1 MRKFTSLTKS
11 LLVAAA
17 LLVGGANAWAYEVP
31 DGYEIKTTIMGTDN
45 GDGTVTPLDFTSATE
60 VPAGW
65 LAGDNVTLSI
75 GDVTEVTDLVV
86 DDHGPSYVSGKC
98 LGVAASG
105 RDWNY
110 KFATYS
116 FDAVSSGYLVFNGDF
131 YVDDNQ
137 SAYLKFA
144 DEDGNNVFSFY
155 PNSGNNGQTFR
166 YVLNDGEPTAT
177 SFQTKPRTYKGWRVR
192 DLVFDMGTGA
202 VTFKLTYIQYT
213 SGGTSE
219 QTTNVAY
226 NIGTGKNIAKLM
238 IGSNTN
244 NANATKTT
252 YLDNVS
258 LFTVGIS
265 ATAATYTVNAVSGG
279 STLQLLATG
288 TASEGDEYSVYVPR
302 VIEKDGDFYVWDE
315 AESATSYKK
324 SYTMGSTNE
333 VKEISYTKNANIV
346 AYIEGESVAGTDGNY
361 SNGSA
366 GPVAGQNHLIYGR
379 AFGKHPA
386 GVYKFTVFVTANP
399 HRGIAVRNSAVD
411 DPSNEYTQVRNE
423 GIGKKEKTFVLP
435 EERTLVV
442 NGHWTGGVKTNQ
454 SGDFDYAILE
464 YVEALPATE
473 NIVVTNAGYATYV
486 SSYNLDFTSAT
497 TKAYKVSVADK
508 GVATLDEVAKVPA
521 KTPVLLY
528 VEGGNGEGENITV
541 TTDAVDAVTDND
553 LVAGTGATVETID
566 GEYTNMILNNVGGN
580 IGFYFA
586 AGQTVATNRA
596 YLHFAT
602 SLAPEASSRMVMMFG
617 DETTGISDTTRLNN
631 KEEITNIYNLSGQRV
646 AQPTKGLYIVNGKKV
661 IIK

>member
-1 MRKFTSLTKS
+1 MRKQLLTKMLLIAAS
-11 LLVAAA
+11 LF
-17 LLVGGANAWAYEVP
+17 VGTSAWAYDVP
-31 DGYEIKTTIMGTDN
+31 DGYEIKTAIMGTNN
-45 GDGTVTPLDFTSATE
+45 GDGTVTAENFTSATV
-60 VPAGW
+60 VPTGW
-65 LAGDNVTLSI
+65 VAGDNVALSI

-86 DDHGPSYVSGKC
+86 DNHGPSYVSGKC

-116 FDAVSSGYLVFNGDF
+116 FAAVSSGYLVFNGDF
-131 YVDDNQ
+131 YVNDNQ

-166 YVLNDGEPTAT
+166 YALNDGAATA
-177 SFQTKPRTYKGWRVR
+177 SSYQTKPRTYKGWRIR

-202 VTFKLTYIQYT
+202 LTFKLTYIQFT

-258 LFTVGIS
+258 LFTVGVS
-265 ATAATYTVNAVSGG
+265 AAATTYTVNAVSGG
-279 STLQLLATG
+279 TTLQLLATG
-288 TASEGDEYSVYVPR
+288 TASKDDEYSVYVPR

-315 AESATSYKK
+315 AETAPNYKK
-324 SYTMGSTNE
+324 TYTMGSTSE
-333 VKEISYTKNANIV
+333 VKEIGYTKNSNIV
-346 AYIEGESVAGTDGNY
+346 SYIEGESVAGTNESY

-366 GPVAGQNHLIYGR
+366 GPVAGQTHLTAGR
-379 AFGKHPA
+379 AFGTHPA
-386 GVYKFTVFVTANP
+386 GKYKFTVYVTGNDG
-399 HRGIAVRNSAVD
+399 RGIAVRNNAVD
-411 DPSNEYTQVRNE
+411 DSSNEYTQVRSE
-423 GIGKKEKTFVLP
+423 GTGKKEKTFILP
-435 EERTLVV
+435 EERTLIV
-442 NGHWTGGVKTNQ
+442 NGHWTSGTKTNQ

-464 YVEALPATE
+464 YVEDLPANE
-473 NIVVTNAGYATYV
+473 KIVVTAASYATYV
-486 SSYNLDFTSAT
+486 SNYNLDFTSAT
-497 TKAYKVSVADK
+497 TKAYKVNVASK
-508 GVATLDEVAKVPA
+508 GVATLTEVAKVPA

-528 VEGGNGEGENITV
+528 VAGGNGEGENIAV
-541 TTDAVDAVTDND
+541 TTDAVDAVSGND
-553 LVAGTGATVETID
+553 LVAGTGAAVATVD
-566 GEYTNMILNNVGGN
+566 GTYTNMILNNGSKG

-586 AGQTVATNRA
+586 AGQTVAANRA
-596 YLHFAT
+596 YLHIAT
-602 SLAPEASSRMVMMFG
+602 TLAPDAVGAGSRMSMVFD
-617 DETTGISDTTRLNN
+617 DEATGVDATLVNSEKVNSEVYDLQGR
-631 KEEITNIYNLSGQRV
+631 RV